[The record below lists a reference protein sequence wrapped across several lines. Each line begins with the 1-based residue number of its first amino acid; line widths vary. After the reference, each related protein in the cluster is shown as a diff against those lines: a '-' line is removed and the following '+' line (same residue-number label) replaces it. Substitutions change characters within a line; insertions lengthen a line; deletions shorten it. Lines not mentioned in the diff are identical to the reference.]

1 MPRAHNSFVDGGG
14 DGSCIRLLDEVI
26 QGHVSAARLSQ
37 HVAGLAAGGPR
48 EAVRAAEQLDALVAF
63 ADLPWDADTQAML
76 RMAAQVLDEALR
88 ADGRAPIVLLQDAES
103 RELLADVLSESDD
116 GLATADELLL
126 DAEGLD
132 RAGIDALFRVFH
144 TLKGTA
150 AFVGLLDVETVAHA
164 AEDLMA
170 VVRDGDAA
178 LGAEVV
184 EVLCDAVR
192 LVRQILA
199 SASHAAH
206 THSPLARPAE
216 VTPMLTRL
224 GAARATEVTR
234 LAACPR
240 PLVARADLGRAAAAS
255 TATPASTSTL
265 DPLRSRASSLGAR
278 LGSVTASTPSMDQ
291 AALKVD
297 RERLARVMDVVGELV
312 ILEALIAHVGNELP
326 AVPPSVV
333 GQLRQLHKVTR
344 ELARAALT
352 LRAAPLA
359 GLLRKLPRRAR
370 DTAQRQGGRAVR
382 VVGEGP
388 TVELDRE
395 LVERLEGPLL
405 EALDAVVVA
414 GVRGGSTTIEVV
426 VRVESR
432 GSRVVLTLSVA
443 MGSLVEDALHD
454 AQRVVEAMRGRMTT
468 TSSPPEVV
476 VELPRTLALL
486 DALIVRVGAE
496 SFAVA
501 SSSVLA
507 LRPLEGAAV
516 GTRLGRGRRVEH
528 RGRWIPLWSL
538 GELLSVPPAPLRG
551 PEVLVVL
558 EAGGQPLGVVVEE
571 ARSTQI
577 SVKSLDGPLLEGSS
591 FLGATVLG
599 EGTLALVLSVDDL
612 ARRAAAREAL
622 ELDVRT

>member
-1 MPRAHNSFVDGGG
+1 MNRGGEPCG
-14 DGSCIRLLDEVI
+14 RLLDEVLH
-26 QGHVSAARLSQ
+26 GRASAAWLGQ
-37 HVAGLAAGGPR
+37 QVAGLALGGPR
-48 EAVRAAEQLDALVAF
+48 EAVRAAEQLEALMAF
-63 ADLPWDADTQAML
+63 AELPWDLDTCAML
-76 RMAAQVLDEALR
+76 RLAAQALDEALR
-88 ADGRAPIVLLQDAES
+88 ADGRVPIVLPDDPES
-103 RELLADVLSESDD
+103 RQLLADVLAESDD

-126 DAEGLD
+126 DADGLG

-144 TLKGTA
+144 SLKGTA
-150 AFVGLLDVETVAHA
+150 AFVGLTDVEIVAHA

-178 LGAEVV
+178 LGPEVV

-199 SASHAAH
+199 LASHAAH

-216 VTPMLTRL
+216 VAPMLTRL
-224 GAARATEVTR
+224 GVARASEVTR
-234 LAACPR
+234 LAAQPR
-240 PLVARADLGRAAAAS
+240 PLAASADLARS
-255 TATPASTSTL
+255 ATPSTTAPASMGADPHSTR
-265 DPLRSRASSLGAR
+265 PSSLGPR
-278 LGSVTASTPSMDQ
+278 RASAAAGPSTEQ
-291 AALKVD
+291 AALRVD

-312 ILEALIAHVGNELP
+312 ILEALIAHVGDELT
-326 AVPPSVV
+326 AAPPVV
-333 GQLRQLHKVTR
+333 AAQLRQLHKVTR
-344 ELARAALT
+344 ELASAALS

-370 DTAQRQGGRAVR
+370 DTGQRHGGSVR
-382 VVGEGP
+382 LVGEGP
-388 TVELDRE
+388 PVELDRE

-414 GVRGGSTTIEVV
+414 AVRGVSTTVEVV
-426 VRVESR
+426 VRVEPR
-432 GSRVVLTLSVA
+432 GSRVVLALSATTGVI
-443 MGSLVEDALHD
+443 VEDTLGG
-454 AQRVVEAMRGRMTT
+454 AQRTVEAMRGRMTV

-538 GELLSVPPAPLRG
+538 GELLSVPPAPPRG

-622 ELDVRT
+622 EPDARA